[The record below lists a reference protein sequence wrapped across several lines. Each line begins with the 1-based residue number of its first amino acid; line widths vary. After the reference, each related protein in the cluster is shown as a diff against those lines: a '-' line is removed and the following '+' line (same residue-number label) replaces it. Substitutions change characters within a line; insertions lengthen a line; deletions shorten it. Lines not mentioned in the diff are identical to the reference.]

1 MTDRGLFNVRVD
13 KLLFHMEFQP
23 EKRLHVCR
31 PPCHLLSALG
41 TDAGAQAFPGGKNK
55 SVKDVFLH
63 QEHLLTCKAH
73 IEGGHFY
80 TERCELVG
88 SSLPNIPNN
97 CF

>member
-1 MTDRGLFNVRVD
+1 
-13 KLLFHMEFQP
+13 MELQP

-31 PPCHLLSALG
+31 PPCHLLPALG
-41 TDAGAQAFPGGKNK
+41 TDAGAQAFPDGKNK

-73 IEGGHFY
+73 IEGGHFC

>member
-1 MTDRGLFNVRVD
+1 
-13 KLLFHMEFQP
+13 MELQP

-31 PPCHLLSALG
+31 PPCHLLPALG
-41 TDAGAQAFPGGKNK
+41 TDAGAQAFPHGKNK
-55 SVKDVFLH
+55 SVKDIFLH

-73 IEGGHFY
+73 IEGGHFC